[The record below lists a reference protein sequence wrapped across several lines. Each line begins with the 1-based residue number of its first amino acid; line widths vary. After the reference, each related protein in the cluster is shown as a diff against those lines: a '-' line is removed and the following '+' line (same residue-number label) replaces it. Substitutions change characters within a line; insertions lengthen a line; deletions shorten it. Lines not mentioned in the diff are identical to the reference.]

1 MLDKDKKSQPIAL
14 LILLGWVLMGGVES
28 KTTQVNLNRISINNK
43 DLENPIENVWKIE
56 SYGTTKDANPTLL
69 PRNEKKP

>member
-56 SYGTTKDANPTLL
+56 SYGNTNDANPTLL
-69 PRNEKKP
+69 QRNEKKH

>member
-56 SYGTTKDANPTLL
+56 SYGNTNDANPTLL
-69 PRNEKKP
+69 QRNEKKP

>member
-1 MLDKDKKSQPIAL
+1 MLDKDRKSQPIAL

-56 SYGTTKDANPTLL
+56 SYGNTNDANPTLL
-69 PRNEKKP
+69 QRNEKKP

>member
-43 DLENPIENVWKIE
+43 DLENPMENVWKIE
-56 SYGTTKDANPTLL
+56 SYGNTKDANPTLL
-69 PRNEKKP
+69 QRNEKKP

>member
-1 MLDKDKKSQPIAL
+1 
-14 LILLGWVLMGGVES
+14 MGGVES

-56 SYGTTKDANPTLL
+56 SYGNTNDANPTLL
-69 PRNEKKP
+69 QRNEKKP